1 MKNAD
6 DYVFTLCELL
16 WEIMKLANY
25 RVILSRV
32 NSLLKWE
39 ESKDAHTGTHTQT
52 RPHAH
57 MHTRAHVHTRT
68 RTHSSVH
75 DKHPPSRLPWLVWVP
90 SSLNQSFRKRHL
102 SHHMRYFW
110 TESMRWKVKEK
121 EKWERKHF
129 SFYSHSNIK
138 QWETIFKLQWL
149 LSTRNFYCDF

>member
-1 MKNAD
+1 MPTTTFLRC
-6 DYVFTLCELL
+6 VSCFGRL
-16 WEIMKLANY
+16 WSLRIIESSFPGLIHCWNER
-25 RVILSRV
+25 RV
-32 NSLLKWE
+32 KM
-39 ESKDAHTGTHTQT
+39 HTQE
-52 RPHAH
+52 
-57 MHTRAHVHTRT
+57 HTRAHLHTRT
-68 RTHSSVH
+68 RTYSSVH

-138 QWETIFKLQWL
+138 QWETIFISLKLQWL